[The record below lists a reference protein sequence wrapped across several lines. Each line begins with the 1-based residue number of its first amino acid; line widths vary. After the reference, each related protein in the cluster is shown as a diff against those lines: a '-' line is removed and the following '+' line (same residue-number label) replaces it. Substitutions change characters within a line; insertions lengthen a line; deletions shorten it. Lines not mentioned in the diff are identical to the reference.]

1 MDAIVNT
8 ALTGLFG
15 LFVFAVIIGFFKS
28 PYFKGW
34 LGESAAGLSARL
46 FLPKDQY
53 TTLHNVTL
61 PTADGTTQIDHVI
74 VSRFGVVVVETKNY
88 KGWIFGSEH
97 KPTWTQKIYRRTH
110 TFQNPLRQNYKH
122 LKTLQTALS
131 LSPEV
136 LHSVVVFMGECTFKT
151 PMPPNV
157 CIGGAYTRYIK
168 SKSVP
173 VLSEAEV
180 SRIVAAIQA
189 ERLAPTRATDRAHRQ
204 HVRHLQAKKEAPRL
218 PRRPQ

>member
-1 MDAIVNT
+1 MGSIFDT
-8 ALTGLFG
+8 ALVGLFW
-15 LFVFAVIIGFFKS
+15 LFVLAVIIGFFKS

-34 LGESAAGLSARL
+34 LGESAAGLSAKL

-74 VSRFGVVVVETKNY
+74 VSRFGVFVVETKNY

-97 KPTWTQKIYRRTH
+97 QPTWTQKIYRRTH
-110 TFQNPLRQNYKH
+110 KFQNPLRQNYKH
-122 LKTLQTALS
+122 LKTLESALGI
-131 LSPEV
+131 SPEV
-136 LHSVVVFMGECTFKT
+136 LHSVVVFMGECRFKT

-168 SKSVP
+168 SKTTNRHS
-173 VLSEAEV
+173 LA
-180 SRIVAAIQA
+180 
-189 ERLAPTRATDRAHRQ
+189 RL
-204 HVRHLQAKKEAPRL
+204 
-218 PRRPQ
+218 RRGT